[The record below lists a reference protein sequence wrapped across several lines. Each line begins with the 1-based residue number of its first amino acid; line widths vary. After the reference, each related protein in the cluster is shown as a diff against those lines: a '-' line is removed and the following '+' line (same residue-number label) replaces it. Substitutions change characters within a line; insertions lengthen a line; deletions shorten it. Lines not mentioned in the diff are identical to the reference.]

1 MARTFQYVKIWQV
14 YLNFTVCPEDAKAE
28 KKKVGAMI
36 MMSSD
41 IMLFPYS
48 QAQDIGL
55 VERIRT
61 FSSETLI

>member
-1 MARTFQYVKIWQV
+1 
-14 YLNFTVCPEDAKAE
+14 
-28 KKKVGAMI
+28 MI

-61 FSSETLI
+61 FSSETLIWILAVSFTTSSVK